1 MVKHEIRNWARE
13 SKLVVTTPN
22 LNKQCKAYCLA
33 LPKNKQHGSHVCRR
47 KRKSHRSSGGW
58 LVILGGEN

>member
-1 MVKHEIRNWARE
+1 MDEIRNWARE

-33 LPKNKQHGSHVCRR
+33 LPKKQTTWVVC
-47 KRKSHRSSGGW
+47 
-58 LVILGGEN
+58 L